1 MDTLIQIGDFFVKLW
16 DSISWF
22 VTSSIEDAVTFG
34 NYVKTGVDS
43 LTSVIAFLP
52 APLFVICSSAI
63 TLVAVLR
70 LVGRD

>member
-1 MDTLIQIGDFFVKLW
+1 MDTLIQIGEFFVELW

-22 VTSSIEDAVTFG
+22 VTSSIEDAVMFG
-34 NYVKTGVDS
+34 NYLKTGVDS
-43 LTSVIAFLP
+43 LSSVIAFLP

-63 TLVAVLR
+63 TLVVVMR

>member
-16 DSISWF
+16 DSILWF
-22 VTSSIEDAVTFG
+22 VISSIEDAVTFS
-34 NYVKTGVDS
+34 NYIKTGVDS

-63 TLVAVLR
+63 TLIAVMR

>member
-1 MDTLIQIGDFFVKLW
+1 MESIIAFCDFMVKLW
-16 DSISWF
+16 NSISWF
-22 VTSSIEDAVTFG
+22 VTSAIEDIVTFG
-34 NYVKTGVDS
+34 NYINTGVNS

-52 APLFVICSSAI
+52 GPLFVICSSSI